1 MKRQDLEHLI
11 RASSQITQEYE
22 LVVIGSQSILGTDPN
37 PPAELTV
44 SAEAD
49 IYPLHKPELAHEIDV
64 HIGEGSPFHEL
75 NGYYA
80 QGVGVETATLPS
92 GWLDRV
98 VRVPD
103 SAHSSGVG
111 YCISVLDLFLS
122 KAEAGREKDKD
133 FCLLLLEHGYLTL
146 PEALAMVPAMP
157 EAVDKRRLSARIRRW
172 VKLAREA
179 GRSIPVWE

>member
-11 RASSQITQEYE
+11 RASADITREYE

-37 PPAELTV
+37 PPAQLTV

-80 QGVGVETATLPS
+80 QGVGVETARLPA
-92 GWLDRV
+92 GWLERV

-103 SAHSSGVG
+103 SAHTAGVG
-111 YCISVLDLFLS
+111 YCISAVDLFLS
-122 KAEAGREKDKD
+122 KAEAGRDKD
-133 FCLLLLEHGYLTL
+133 RIFCLLLLEYGYLHLTA
-146 PEALAMVPAMP
+146 ALSMVSAMP
-157 EAVDKRRLSARIRRW
+157 ADVDKRRLSARIRRW
-172 VKLAREA
+172 VRGAREA
-179 GRSIPVWE
+179 GRSIPDR